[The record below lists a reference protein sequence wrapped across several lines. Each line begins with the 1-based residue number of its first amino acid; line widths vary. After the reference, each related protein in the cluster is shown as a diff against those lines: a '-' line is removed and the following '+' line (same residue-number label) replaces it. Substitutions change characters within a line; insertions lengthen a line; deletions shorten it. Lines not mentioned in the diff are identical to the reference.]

1 MSESRFQVC
10 SSAVRSNLQTAMP
23 AETEIE
29 AMMCACSRKAVGV
42 VPSNMRCH
50 CSSWSCFKHF
60 LNSVVIDIINLVQT
74 KRPFLFPLCLNQPTA
89 PITTFINETLIIIM
103 NYKIPPFTCLLTP
116 NRCNCQQN
124 SCAFPTRSAGQGWHR
139 VFVGKVPTVGRKSA
153 RAS

>member
-1 MSESRFQVC
+1 
-10 SSAVRSNLQTAMP
+10 MP

-42 VPSNMRCH
+42 LPSNMRCQ

-74 KRPFLFPLCLNQPTA
+74 KRRFLFPLCLNQPTA

-103 NYKIPPFTCLLTP
+103 NYKMPTIHMPANTESLQLSTKLMCFSNKISRPRVASCL
-116 NRCNCQQN
+116 C
-124 SCAFPTRSAGQGWHR
+124 W
-139 VFVGKVPTVGRKSA
+139 KSA
-153 RAS
+153 NGWAQKCSCRREGWGARGGKRRHKIS